1 MRQLLLRPPCCS
13 PCLVSSA
20 VWLLLPMLLLW
31 WLMLPPSLLWLSVKM
46 NLDGAVRVVLVDLA
60 LPVLV
65 SRPAVNTAERVSLP
79 KLLILQSVQH
89 TGHLGEDE
97 DAPGLFLRLG

>member
-1 MRQLLLRPPCCS
+1 MSTVARLMPRPPMR
-13 PCLVSSA
+13 V
-20 VWLLLPMLLLW
+20 V
-31 WLMLPPSLLWLSVKM
+31 SVKM
-46 NLDGAVRVVLVDLA
+46 NLDGAGRVVLVDPA

-97 DAPGLFLRLG
+97 DAAGLFLRLG

>member
-1 MRQLLLRPPCCS
+1 MSTVARLMPRPPMR
-13 PCLVSSA
+13 V
-20 VWLLLPMLLLW
+20 V
-31 WLMLPPSLLWLSVKM
+31 SVKM
-46 NLDGAVRVVLVDLA
+46 NLDGAGRVVLVDPA